1 MKRRNGLTLAVVVI
15 LCSASALASSIA
27 DPGGIIR
34 SGNGYTTDVAVIEPD
49 FSIKINGVTPL
60 AFPFNPFDYQNSF
73 CPFVTGVPF
82 DDTTVSGPDC
92 RFLNESGQTI
102 NSILQAF
109 TADGSAFA
117 DAGGLSCFND
127 ITGTTC
133 PTPDGNSLFFFGL
146 GIPSAEEYSSGGY
159 GTLEGDPFF
168 NIVNFGYGTNTDLA
182 QIGNLGI
189 NLPEP
194 ASLSLMLSGLF
205 GLGWAWK
212 RKARA
217 ENR

>member
-1 MKRRNGLTLAVVVI
+1 MKRRNGLTLAAVV
-15 LCSASALASSIA
+15 LLFSACTLASTIP

-34 SGNGYTTDVAVIEPD
+34 RGSGYTTDVAVIEPD
-49 FSIKINGVTPL
+49 LSIKINGVTPVT
-60 AFPFNPFDYQNSF
+60 FPFNPFTASF
-73 CPFVTGVPF
+73 CPIVSDVPF

-102 NSILQAF
+102 NSILQVF

-127 ITGTTC
+127 ITGTVC
-133 PTPDGNSLFFFGL
+133 PTPNGNSLSFLGL

-159 GTLEGDPFF
+159 GTEGGVSPFF
-168 NIVNFGYGTNTDLA
+168 NIINFGFDGNENLA
-182 QIGNLGI
+182 QISSLVI
-189 NLPEP
+189 PEP
-194 ASLSLMLSGLF
+194 ASLGLMLSGLF
-205 GLGWAWK
+205 GLGLVWK

-217 ENR
+217 KNR